1 MEYTHLPRKIL
12 DPYWGNQEKTQVIC
26 KFSYEGGPIVEA
38 AVSDTKDGNPDWK
51 EIFQTFT
58 VEEVDDLTENTLK
71 ERLENH
77 ELRKSFAKD
86 EEARAKNDILFDAKL
101 DAFEIEVI
109 KNSKNRD
116 YKSNI
121 RKAKTLVE
129 VMAYTSALIILENE
143 K

>member
-12 DPYWGNQEKTQVIC
+12 DPYWGNKEKTQVIC

-38 AVSDTKDGNPDWK
+38 AVTDTKNGNPDWK
-51 EIFQTFT
+51 EIFETFT
-58 VEEVDDLTENTLK
+58 VKEVDDLTENTLK
-71 ERLENH
+71 ERFE
-77 ELRKSFAKD
+77 KD
-86 EEARAKNDILFDAKL
+86 EKARAKNDILFDAKL

-116 YKSNI
+116 YKSSI